1 MVSRFSKQSDGSY
14 IRSVYI
20 DGITY
25 NIRVESSV
33 WNTKNVTSHVNY
45 WIKRKKLGKN
55 PKLKYGTLTRTTDD
69 DTVKTHIC
77 SQCEKVYKSRSGLL
91 RHIKKHHTE
100 DNIITNVHDV
110 NPVSNVATQN
120 IENQT
125 NNITNNIQQN
135 ITVRPFGKEN
145 PKWITEK
152 VIIDA
157 LRNIPNAMM
166 NLIKEK
172 HFNEKFPENRNV
184 ELCNEFRNRYLTVQ
198 EDSRKKVVDKKT
210 MFMRM
215 CDNACDAVTTTLESY
230 SEPPDSDESED
241 EDESP
246 EDRRC
251 RLVANRIRRSDH
263 FSAVVDTYIDKW
275 QDYVA
280 EVEHDEVLKKADHYI
295 TMLLL
300 DLKLA
305 LAHEEE
311 MLNTREVAE

>member
-1 MVSRFSKQSDGSY
+1 MVVSKFRRQADNTYTRRVVISGVSYVFVVPSD
-14 IRSVYI
+14 I
-20 DGITY
+20 
-25 NIRVESSV
+25 
-33 WNTKNVTSHVNY
+33 WNSNNVTSHVNY
-45 WIKRKKLGKN
+45 WIKRKQQGKS
-55 PKLKYGTLTRTTDD
+55 PVFKYGKVMEIRDIPEL
-69 DTVKTHIC
+69 K
-77 SQCEKVYKSRSGLL
+77 CEKCDRQYKTRYGLL
-91 RHIKKHHTE
+91 RHIKNHHSTPEETPTE
-100 DNIITNVHDV
+100 PPPTPEVT
-110 NPVSNVATQN
+110 TQN

-125 NNITNNIQQN
+125 INQTNNIQNN
-135 ITVRPFGKEN
+135 ITIRPFGKEN

-157 LRNIPNAMM
+157 LRNIPCAIM
-166 NLIKEK
+166 NLVKEK
-172 HFNEKFPENRNV
+172 HFNDKFPENRNV
-184 ELCNEFRNRYLTVQ
+184 ELCSEFRNRYLTVQ
-198 EDSRKKVVDKKT
+198 EDSRKKVVDRKA
-210 MFMRM
+210 MFLRM

-241 EDESP
+241 EDETP

-251 RLVANRIRRSDH
+251 RLVASRIRRSEQ
-263 FSAVVDTYIDKW
+263 FSAVVDRYIDKW

-311 MLNTREVAE
+311 MMNTREVAE